1 MYTPPA
7 YEERDRHKLH
17 AWMRDWSFATLV
29 THGQQGLQATHLPFL
44 LDPLRGPHGTLISH
58 LARRNP
64 QAADIQAG
72 AQAMVLFQGPHAFI
86 SPSWYRNQQTF
97 PTWNYAAIHAHG
109 QAAAIEDPQHIR
121 AILTRTVQTY
131 DTPLGGEWTFEAM
144 PEDLI
149 LPRLSAI
156 IALEIP
162 IARLEGKVKLNQD
175 KSPEDRAGVLAAL
188 ENRRDPGSRGVAR
201 MMREALLA

>member
-1 MYTPPA
+1 
-7 YEERDRHKLH
+7 
-17 AWMRDWSFATLV
+17 
-29 THGQQGLQATHLPFL
+29 
-44 LDPLRGPHGTLISH
+44 
-58 LARRNP
+58 
-64 QAADIQAG
+64 
-72 AQAMVLFQGPHAFI
+72 
-86 SPSWYRNQQTF
+86 
-97 PTWNYAAIHAHG
+97 
-109 QAAAIEDPQHIR
+109 
-121 AILTRTVQTY
+121 
-131 DTPLGGEWTFEAM
+131 M

-149 LPRLSAI
+149 VPRLSAI